1 MRIANY
7 LLLALSLLLIG
18 QKSFAQ
24 LDVVEK
30 EHDISRKA
38 DVQSRG

>member
-30 EHDISRKA
+30 EHNISRKA